1 MTEETLEQ
9 VDPQTNGHVPE
20 VINEHEEE
28 RRVRLSN
35 RDGKLQDYTVREMTG
50 NDQAWWMKQVGR
62 RIQVS
67 RSGKPIKQDYEGMH
81 ADLIHLCLYGP
92 DGKKVNKTLIQSWGP
107 KCLNRLFALCQEVNG
122 LNDKVSEVEGN
133 D

>member
-1 MTEETLEQ
+1 MTEDTLSQ
-9 VDPQTNGHVPE
+9 VDPMTNGHVSE
-20 VINEHEEE
+20 VIDTHEEE
-28 RRVRLSN
+28 RHV
-35 RDGKLQDYTVREMTG
+35 KLRGESGNVEDYAIREMTSS
-50 NDQAWWMKQVGR
+50 DQAWWMKQVGR

-92 DGKKVNKTLIQSWGP
+92 DGKKVNKAVIQSWGP